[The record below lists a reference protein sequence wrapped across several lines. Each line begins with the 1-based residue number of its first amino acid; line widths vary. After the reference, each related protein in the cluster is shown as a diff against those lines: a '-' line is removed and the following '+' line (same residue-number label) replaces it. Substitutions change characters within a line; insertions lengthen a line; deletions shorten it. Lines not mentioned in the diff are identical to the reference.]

1 MRCPKCGFISFDLV
15 EQCAKCGKN
24 IGVAA
29 KALQG
34 TTANMKA
41 PVFLRLGQEAEPGA
55 GAAEAGLGAADVAEA
70 ETVDLGGEGEEPML
84 DFSTEETSSTESESL
99 SMDIGGEAVSGEA
112 QAETGPETFELEA
125 AEETAEPSM
134 DISDLAPT
142 EEQGEV
148 EETMGD
154 AGTEE
159 FALAEEEAAGE
170 MESAHELED
179 LKVEG
184 LDLESA
190 PQPAEGKVM
199 PSVKTGTALDDF
211 NVDLGDLLPKKE

>member
-1 MRCPKCGFISFDLV
+1 MFR
-15 EQCAKCGKN
+15 A
-24 IGVAA
+24 
-29 KALQG
+29 
-34 TTANMKA
+34 
-41 PVFLRLGQEAEPGA
+41 
-55 GAAEAGLGAADVAEA
+55 AAEAETVHAHAHLRALKAVGSTAEIDAAYRG

-84 DFSTEETSSTESESL
+84 DFSTEETPSPERESL
-99 SMDIGGEAVSGEA
+99 SMDIGGESVLEGA
-112 QAETGPETFELEA
+112 QAETGPDTFELEA
-125 AEETAEPSM
+125 EEETEEPSM
-134 DISDLAPT
+134 DISDLAPS
-142 EEQGEV
+142 EEQEEV
-148 EETMGD
+148 EETMEA

-159 FALAEEEAAGE
+159 FALAEEEAGEE
-170 MESAHELED
+170 MENAPELED